1 MPAFIRSAW
10 GFMWALESNGEP
22 HVARV
27 HRGTY
32 HFEASAVAPSPGIG
46 LSLNPKGYDVV
57 ELLKDN

>member
-1 MPAFIRSAW
+1 
-10 GFMWALESNGEP
+10 MWALESNGEP